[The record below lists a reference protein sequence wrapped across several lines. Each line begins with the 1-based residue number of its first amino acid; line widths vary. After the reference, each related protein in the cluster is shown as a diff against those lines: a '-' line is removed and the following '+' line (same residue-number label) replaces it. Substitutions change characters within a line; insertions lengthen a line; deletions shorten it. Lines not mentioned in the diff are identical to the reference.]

1 MKQVC
6 VLSNIMNFYNIM
18 GQDKLRKVH
27 ALSGLKRKPKE
38 LLQKEKQTC
47 NINPTLTVGEYKR
60 FEIRLV

>member
-6 VLSNIMNFYNIM
+6 VLSNIMNFYNNM

-38 LLQKEKQTC
+38 LLQKE
-47 NINPTLTVGEYKR
+47 NRPAI
-60 FEIRLV
+60 

>member
-6 VLSNIMNFYNIM
+6 VLSNIMNFYNNI

-38 LLQKEKQTC
+38 LLQEEKLTC
-47 NINPTLTVGEYKR
+47 DIN
-60 FEIRLV
+60 